1 MAETVFTLDARVT
14 DDSVQGSFY
23 VVLAARRSA
32 GAGVGHAFVVWGV
45 EDPQAQ
51 MSSQKAYGF
60 YPDGM
65 GKAIFGGNVPG
76 DVVNEAT
83 KGPHAALLTSR
94 LIVRVNKAAYDDSQK
109 LIAGWET
116 QDYNLYDHNC
126 VFFTKSVA
134 EQIGLV
140 GLPDP
145 TATLPVDYY
154 VTVVNAVRTSYGG
167 SWRTD
172 DANKRFG
179 LEVKDGTF
187 RWTEYQAAKQY
198 AVQTTGTLSSTI
210 TRVVLQRPN
219 DDSALQFLGFADAA
233 LRAQILAAKP
243 EPSTI
248 TLTRAGDV
256 INAVWRGLLVT
267 KKPNGSL
274 DKIVQPSAGVP
285 KNFVFQVQ

>member
-1 MAETVFTLDARVT
+1 MAETIASLDARVT
-14 DDSVQGSFY
+14 DDSAQGSFY
-23 VVLAARRSA
+23 VVMAARRSA

-51 MSSQKAYGF
+51 ISRQMAYGF

-65 GKAIFGGNVPG
+65 GKAIFGGDVPG

-83 KGPHAALLTSR
+83 KEPYAALLTSR
-94 LIVRVNKAAYDDSQK
+94 LIVRVNKTAYDESQR

-116 QDYNLYDHNC
+116 QDYNLYNRNC
-126 VFFTKSVA
+126 VFFTKAVA
-134 EQIGLV
+134 EQIGLID
-140 GLPDP
+140 LPDP

-154 VTVVNAVRTSYGG
+154 ATVVNAVRTAYGG

-172 DANKRFG
+172 DTNKRFG

-210 TRVVLQRPN
+210 TSVVLQRRN
-219 DDSALQFLGFADAA
+219 DDAALQFLGFADGA
-233 LRAQILAAKP
+233 LRAQILAAQP
-243 EPSTI
+243 EPSTL

-256 INAVWRGLLVT
+256 INALWRGLLVT

-274 DKIVQPSAGVP
+274 DKIIQPSAGVP
-285 KNFVFQVQ
+285 KNFVFQAQ